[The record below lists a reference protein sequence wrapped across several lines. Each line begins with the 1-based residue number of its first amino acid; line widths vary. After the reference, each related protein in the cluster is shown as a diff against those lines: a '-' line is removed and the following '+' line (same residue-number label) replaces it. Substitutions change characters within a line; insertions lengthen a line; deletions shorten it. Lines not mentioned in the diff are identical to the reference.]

1 MPINQFN
8 FKPKGFGINQ
18 ETTGTVK
25 TGSDNYYNDYYYRS
39 PEYDRLTGGIGASN
53 SSYGLRNTTNSN
65 RLDPNK
71 ELYERTL
78 GELISTLVGN
88 SDTTRIN
95 KYIAPTVKKSSQ
107 TSVTNTT
114 PKTVTSA
121 PKTTTSTVKKSSQ
134 TSVTNTTPKTVTSA
148 PKTTTSTV
156 KKSSTTSRTNKP
168 MGTGGGGSA
177 NKGAGAG
184 RYIPY
189 TAGNM
194 SFNTSGITKSRQPL
208 IVGLINALMSNTPTS
223 TNRRRTIGNKNKG
236 SSRRISHR

>member
-39 PEYDRLTGGIGASN
+39 PEYDRLTGGIGAGN

-78 GELISTLVGN
+78 GELVSTLIGN
-88 SDTTRIN
+88 SDTTHIN
-95 KYIAPTVKKSSQ
+95 KYIAPTVRKSSQ

-114 PKTVTSA
+114 PKTVTSV
-121 PKTTTSTVKKSSQ
+121 PKTATSTVKKG
-134 TSVTNTTPKTVTSA
+134 
-148 PKTTTSTV
+148 
-156 KKSSTTSRTNKP
+156 STTSRTNKP

-184 RYIPY
+184 RN
-189 TAGNM
+189 T
-194 SFNTSGITKSRQPL
+194 SSNTSGITKSRQPL

-223 TNRRRTIGNKNKG
+223 TTKKKTIGNKNKG
-236 SSRRISHR
+236 SSRRTSHR

>member
-25 TGSDNYYNDYYYRS
+25 TGSGNYYNDYYYRS

-78 GELISTLVGN
+78 GELVSTLVGN

-95 KYIAPTVKKSSQ
+95 KYIAPTVNNNSQ

-114 PKTVTSA
+114 LKTVTSV
-121 PKTTTSTVKKSSQ
+121 PKTATSTVKKG
-134 TSVTNTTPKTVTSA
+134 
-148 PKTTTSTV
+148 
-156 KKSSTTSRTNKP
+156 STTSRTNKP

-184 RYIPY
+184 RHIPY

-208 IVGLINALMSNTPTS
+208 IVGLIDALIPTS
-223 TNRRRTIGNKNKG
+223 TTKKKIIGTKDKGRR
-236 SSRRISHR
+236 HR

>member
-25 TGSDNYYNDYYYRS
+25 TGSGNYYNDYYYRS

-53 SSYGLRNTTNSN
+53 SSYGLRNTTNADGLSAYN
-65 RLDPNK
+65 

-78 GELISTLVGN
+78 GELVSTLVGN
-88 SDTTRIN
+88 SDTTHIN
-95 KYIAPTVKKSSQ
+95 KYIAPTVNNNSQ

-114 PKTVTSA
+114 PKTVTS
-121 PKTTTSTVKKSSQ
+121 V
-134 TSVTNTTPKTVTSA
+134 

-177 NKGAGAG
+177 NKGAVAG
-184 RYIPY
+184 RNIPY

-223 TNRRRTIGNKNKG
+223 TTKKKTIGNKNKG

>member
-65 RLDPNK
+65 RLDRNK

-78 GELISTLVGN
+78 GELVSTLVVN
-88 SDTTRIN
+88 SDTTHIN
-95 KYIAPTVKKSSQ
+95 KYIAPTVNNNSQ

-114 PKTVTSA
+114 PKTVTSV
-121 PKTTTSTVKKSSQ
+121 PKTATSTVKKG
-134 TSVTNTTPKTVTSA
+134 
-148 PKTTTSTV
+148 
-156 KKSSTTSRTNKP
+156 STTSRTNKP
-168 MGTGGGGSA
+168 MGTSGGGSS

-189 TAGNM
+189 
-194 SFNTSGITKSRQPL
+194 SGITKSRQPL

-223 TNRRRTIGNKNKG
+223 TTKKKTIGNKNKG
-236 SSRRISHR
+236 SSRRVSHR

>member
-121 PKTTTSTVKKSSQ
+121 PKTTTSTVKKSS
-134 TSVTNTTPKTVTSA
+134 
-148 PKTTTSTV
+148 
-156 KKSSTTSRTNKP
+156 TTSRTNKP